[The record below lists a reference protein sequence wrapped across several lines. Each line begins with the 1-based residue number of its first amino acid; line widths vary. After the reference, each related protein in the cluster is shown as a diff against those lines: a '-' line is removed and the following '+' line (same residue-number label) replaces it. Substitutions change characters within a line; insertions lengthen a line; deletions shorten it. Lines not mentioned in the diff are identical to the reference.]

1 MNTVTPGGKVGY
13 IAKVFLR
20 SMQEKE
26 KQKSTMNRK
35 GKPAATINSER
46 F

>member
-1 MNTVTPGGKVGY
+1 MGY
-13 IAKVFLR
+13 TAKVFLR
-20 SMQEKE
+20 SMQE

-35 GKPAATINSER
+35 GKPPATIRSEQ

>member
-1 MNTVTPGGKVGY
+1 MGY

-26 KQKSTMNRK
+26 KSTMNRK
-35 GKPAATINSER
+35 GKPPAAINSEQ

>member
-1 MNTVTPGGKVGY
+1 MGY

-20 SMQEKE
+20 SMQEE

-35 GKPAATINSER
+35 GNQQLQ
-46 F
+46 

>member
-1 MNTVTPGGKVGY
+1 MGY
-13 IAKVFLR
+13 TAKVFLR
-20 SMQEKE
+20 SMQGKE

-35 GKPAATINSER
+35 RKPAATINSEQ